1 MTNTQK
7 SAIKE
12 ISEPHGDDKY
22 PDIMLHK
29 LTNSMNEIILTFS
42 KPISDESAN
51 TDNFSINQ
59 DIIVSATSLDQEKRA
74 ITLIVSDY
82 SNIISESITV
92 TFNQNGINDRTRSK
106 LSLKNNQLTIFL

>member
-22 PDIMLHK
+22 PEIMLHK

-74 ITLIVSDY
+74 ITLTVSDY
-82 SNIISESITV
+82 SNITESITV